1 MDLRIVP
8 FPVFEV
14 TVKVHAWQHGLPFP
28 FALEFNVTSPSG
40 KQHFSEIIGECVVWE
55 LYKGRWHAD
64 NLFIIH
70 IFYTHCSY
78 QVNCGELFALLQV
91 LQFCCFHSVI
101 SVSFTGDSGVL
112 YQGLCLYALQ
122 LYFYSDWW
130 QANDGCRCMLSRSSW
145 TKDPYLDIP
154 VHINI

>member
-14 TVKVHAWQHGLPFP
+14 TVKVHAWQHGLPFA

-55 LYKGRWHAD
+55 LYKGRWHTD

-70 IFYTHCSY
+70 IFYNHCSY
-78 QVNCGELFALLQV
+78 QVNCGELFALLQA

-101 SVSFTGDSGVL
+101 PVSFTGDSGVL
-112 YQGLCLYALQ
+112 YQGLCLYARQ
-122 LYFYSDWW
+122 LYFYFDWW